1 MISRFGRLT
10 QLLLLAVTVLA
21 YNVIA
26 MAIANSLFVS
36 QVGAAKL
43 PIVFILIGLCSLPIY
58 GSFSQIADRYSRPQ
72 AFRYVLLVSI
82 AAMIGLRLLTNLD
95 SSWVYYVLLIT
106 IFFSVGLQQ

>member
-10 QLLLLAVTVLA
+10 QLLLLAVTVLT

-36 QVGAAKL
+36 HVGAAKL

-58 GSFSQIADRYSRPQ
+58 GVFSQIADRYSRPQ
-72 AFRYVLLVSI
+72 VFRYVLLISI
-82 AAMIGLRLLTNLD
+82 ATMLGLRFLTSLDVAWTCLLYTSPSPRD
-95 SSWVYYVLLIT
+95 
-106 IFFSVGLQQ
+106 